1 MKKELAK
8 TNKKR
13 EVALID
19 GNEEEKVIKK
29 TNKKFWKILSIACIT
44 IMVIVIASCIL
55 DIFRFFYD
63 AFSVGNVVFCSYK
76 VVVNC

>member
-29 TNKKFWKILSIACIT
+29 RLLRPNAHQ
-44 IMVIVIASCIL
+44 A
-55 DIFRFFYD
+55 
-63 AFSVGNVVFCSYK
+63 
-76 VVVNC
+76 

>member
-29 TNKKFWKILSIACIT
+29 KIT
-44 IMVIVIASCIL
+44 P
-55 DIFRFFYD
+55 
-63 AFSVGNVVFCSYK
+63 SYSPPSLTE
-76 VVVNC
+76 